1 VAIEAGQQLLHYRL
15 IEKIGEGGMGV
26 VWKAED
32 TKLGRQIALKV
43 LPERMAADP
52 ERRARFEREAR
63 AVAALNH
70 PNIVTL
76 HSVEEADTSTGSVQF
91 ITMELV
97 EGQSLA
103 QLLPRNGFPLKRLLE
118 IAIPLADAVSRAHRA
133 GITHRDLKPDNVMI
147 DAEGRL
153 RVLDFGLA
161 KLQEPTE
168 SAEAAH
174 LPTATA
180 MTGEGKIVGTVAY
193 MSPEQAEGKPVDH
206 RSDIFSLGTILYEMA
221 TGKRPFQGD
230 TSMST
235 IGAILKDE
243 PSSVTEINPAL
254 PRHAGRIL
262 SRCLAK
268 DPDRRYQT
276 ALDLRNELEAL
287 KGEIDSG
294 IQAAEPVTAVP
305 ASRRTAKPIL
315 VGVGAVAVVAIAV
328 LVAIQL
334 RDRGDSLP
342 AIYDSRPI
350 TATTEYDGNPSW
362 SHDGKYVSF
371 TRSGSGSGDIYV
383 KPVDGGEA
391 VVRAQGPGDQDCA
404 RWSPDDALLAYTST
418 ENPGTPIFLVPP
430 DGGTPRELI
439 DTDLPALD
447 YRDDIVMGDRPW
459 SGDGSTLLIAK
470 ATATAQVAIHRVDI
484 ATGEA
489 QQITFPSADDD
500 DYSPSYSFDGKRIA
514 FLRWT
519 QSGIVLMAMPAE
531 GGEAEI
537 LYGDESV
544 NDAGLTIEAGTFAW
558 RPDNRR
564 VVFGAKRGINAHLFE
579 IDLAT
584 RKVDQLTS
592 GTGWSGMASVSAEDR
607 LVYSWGPYHD
617 TFLYVVDVESGEREQ
632 LTSHS
637 LNNGGARFSPDGQT
651 IAYASDRT
659 GDEEIW
665 LHHVDGRPETRFT
678 QSPEGDGNP
687 EWSPDG
693 QRIVFLSGRQGEVGK
708 LFVANADGGGG
719 ARLLVDQAIN
729 LGSAGASIFDPVA
742 RWSPDGGSIAYRAS
756 GDAGPELWTVGSDGL
771 GARKRLEGVTGF
783 DWYRDNRRGLVTRR
797 RGSET
802 ELLAVDL
809 ESGREETLFT
819 GALQEIDVAPDGSA
833 VAFCYGRGHASMGLA
848 VLKLEASSE
857 SDGLPKAIGEPRH
870 VVRAEGT
877 WHVHNGGWSP
887 DSKRLVY
894 THDRDYGD
902 IYELKERDSGDRGG
916 P

>member
-1 VAIEAGQQLLHYRL
+1 VAVEAGQRLLHYRL

-32 TKLGRQIALKV
+32 TKLHRHVALKV

-76 HSVEEADTSTGSVQF
+76 YSVEESDGVHF
-91 ITMELV
+91 ITMEMV
-97 EGQSLA
+97 EGRNLA
-103 QLLPRNGFPLKRLLE
+103 QLLPRGGFPLNRLLE

-133 GITHRDLKPDNVMI
+133 GVTHRDLKPDNVMI

-206 RSDIFSLGTILYEMA
+206 RSDIFSLGTILYEMT
-221 TGKRPFQGD
+221 TGQRPFQGE

-262 SRCLAK
+262 GRCLAK

-294 IQAAEPVTAVP
+294 VHDAGPAPAVP

-315 VGVGAVAVVAIAV
+315 VGAGAVAVVAIAV
-328 LVAIQL
+328 LIAVGLQ
-334 RDRGDSLP
+334 DRGGSVP
-342 AIYDSRPI
+342 VIYDSRPI
-350 TATTEYDGNPSW
+350 TATSACDISPSW
-362 SHDGKYVSF
+362 SHDGKYIGFSRI
-371 TRSGSGSGDIYV
+371 TSGNVDVYV
-383 KPVDGGEA
+383 KPIDGGEA

-404 RWSPDDALLAYTST
+404 RWSPDGALLAYVST
-418 ENPGTPIFLVPP
+418 VNAGTPIFLVPP

-439 DTDLPALD
+439 ETDLLALD
-447 YRDDIVMGDRPW
+447 YRIAFVMGDRPW
-459 SGDGSTLLIAK
+459 SGDGRTLLVAK
-470 ATATAQVAIHRVDI
+470 ATPKAQIAIHRVEI

-489 QQITFPSADDD
+489 QQISFPSADDD

-514 FLRWT
+514 FSRST
-519 QSGIVLMAMPAE
+519 QRGSVLMAMPAE

-537 LYGDESV
+537 LYGDRPVDEAI
-544 NDAGLTIEAGTFAW
+544 DAGAFAW

-564 VVFGAKRGINAHLFE
+564 IVFPARRGINWHLFDF
-579 IDLAT
+579 DLAT

-592 GTGWSGMASVSAEDR
+592 GTGYSGMPSVSVEDR
-607 LVYSWGPYHD
+607 LLYSWGPHHD

-637 LNNGGARFSPDGQT
+637 MNNDGARFSPDGRS

-659 GDEEIW
+659 GDQEIW
-665 LHHVDGRPETRFT
+665 LHHLDGRSETQFTEHPE
-678 QSPEGDGNP
+678 SGGNP
-687 EWSPDG
+687 EWSPNG
-693 QRIVFLSGRQGEVGK
+693 QRLVFLSSRQGDVPK

-729 LGSAGASIFDPVA
+729 LGRGGASVHDPVV
-742 RWSPDGGSIAYRAS
+742 RWSPDGGSIAYRT
-756 GDAGPELWTVGSDGL
+756 GGVAGPELWTVGSDGL
-771 GARKRLEGVTGF
+771 DARKRLDGVTGF
-783 DWYRDNRRGLVTRR
+783 DWYLDDRRGLITRR
-797 RGSET
+797 RGSGT

-833 VAFCYGRGHASMGLA
+833 VAFCYGRGHASLGLA
-848 VLKLEASSE
+848 VLRLKAPSTA
-857 SDGLPKAIGEPRH
+857 DGLPRAIGEPEH
-870 VVRAEGT
+870 VVRAERS

-887 DSKRLVY
+887 DSKRIVY

-902 IYELKERDSGDRGG
+902 IYELVERQ
-916 P
+916 